1 VRLLVTGAA
10 GGLARAFLAT
20 APAHHDVHAYT
31 RDELDI
37 GDHHAV
43 LATVGAIEPDVVLN
57 MAAFTNV
64 DVSETDAERAFRD
77 NALGPQSLAI
87 AAAATGAVLLHVSTD
102 YVFDGHKDSAY
113 DETDEPRPIS
123 TYGRAKLL
131 GERLVREAL
140 REHVIVRTGY
150 VYGAGTDHLSRQLAK
165 LRAGEP
171 AAGLEDRVGSPTN
184 VRHLAE
190 RLLPLVLAGRW
201 GTYHL
206 AGPEPASWFEAL
218 QRCRAIGGFDA
229 PVEPQRAAALGLPA
243 PRPTQSALTSVV
255 VKHLGVPAMPTLDEG
270 LADAI
275 RADAVADAPP
285 PRSG

>member
-1 VRLLVTGAA
+1 MRVLVTGAA
-10 GGLARAFLAT
+10 GDLARAWLACVPT
-20 APAHHDVHAYT
+20 HHDVHAFT
-31 RDELDI
+31 RDQLDI

-43 LATVGAIEPDVVLN
+43 LATVGAVEPDVVLN
-57 MAAFTNV
+57 LAAYTDV
-64 DVSETDAERAFRD
+64 DGNETDTERAFRD

-87 AAAATGAVLLHVSTD
+87 AAGAVGAVLLHVSTD
-102 YVFDGHKDSAY
+102 YVFDGEKDTAY
-113 DETDEPRPIS
+113 DEADEPRPIS

-131 GERLVREAL
+131 GERLVRAAL

-150 VYGAGTDHLSRQLAK
+150 VYGGGSDHLSRQLAK

-171 AAGLEDRVGSPTN
+171 AAGLQDRVGSPTN

-206 AGPEPASWFEAL
+206 AGPEPASWFAAL
-218 QRCRAIGGFDA
+218 ERCRALAGFDP
-229 PVEPQRAAALGLPA
+229 PVEPQRAATLDLPA
-243 PRPTQSALTSVV
+243 PRPVQSALTTVLV
-255 VKHLGVPAMPTLDEG
+255 GQLGVPPMPSLDEG

-275 RADAVADAPP
+275 ARAA
-285 PRSG
+285 SEG